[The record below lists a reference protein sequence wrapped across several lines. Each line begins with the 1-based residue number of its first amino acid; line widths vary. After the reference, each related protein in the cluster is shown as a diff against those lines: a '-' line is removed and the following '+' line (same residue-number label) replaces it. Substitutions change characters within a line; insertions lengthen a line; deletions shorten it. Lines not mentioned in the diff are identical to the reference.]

1 MPYYLAYMKAITASA
16 LRKNLARYLD
26 EVVEKGERI
35 VIPRNVEEGD
45 GRGVMIVPLEE
56 ADDYFSDDEDGTG
69 TSAQAFFETH
79 PGEAARIRQSI
90 AEDRRDEAITL
101 SEDQRRVLMQI
112 SEDWD
117 RLKAA

>member
-1 MPYYLAYMKAITASA
+1 MKAITASA

-56 ADDYFSDDEDGTG
+56 ADELDATEYLLASPANAERLRR
-69 TSAQAFFETH
+69 SIA
-79 PGEAARIRQSI
+79 AARAGQTV
-90 AEDRRDEAITL
+90 AYDAD
-101 SEDQRRVLMQI
+101 VLANAT
-112 SEDWD
+112 EVTP
-117 RLKAA
+117 

>member
-1 MPYYLAYMKAITASA
+1 MKAITASA

-56 ADDYFSDDEDGTG
+56 ADELDTTEYLLASP
-69 TSAQAFFETH
+69 AN
-79 PGEAARIRQSI
+79 AARLRQSI
-90 AEDRRDEAITL
+90 SQARAGRTIAYDVDVLQDDAEVA
-101 SEDQRRVLMQI
+101 Q
-112 SEDWD
+112 
-117 RLKAA
+117 